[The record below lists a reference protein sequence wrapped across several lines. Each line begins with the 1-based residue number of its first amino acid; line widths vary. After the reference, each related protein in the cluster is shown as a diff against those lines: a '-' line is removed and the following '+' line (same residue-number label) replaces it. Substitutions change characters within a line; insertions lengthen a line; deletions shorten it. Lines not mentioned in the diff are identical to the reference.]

1 MAGIYSTALK
11 GNNAVVM
18 TLVLPVVY
26 GQTSKYCN
34 AIPIMFKFGSVD
46 NSWSCAARIIYLSAN
61 MMGYIDITNMYM
73 QL

>member
-34 AIPIMFKFGSVD
+34 AITIMFKFGSV
-46 NSWSCAARIIYLSAN
+46 IIHGHVLP
-61 MMGYIDITNMYM
+61 
-73 QL
+73 

>member
-26 GQTSKYCN
+26 GQTSKVLQCN
-34 AIPIMFKFGSVD
+34 SD
-46 NSWSCAARIIYLSAN
+46 NVQIW
-61 MMGYIDITNMYM
+61 
-73 QL
+73 